1 MNLLE
6 KLNQPAP
13 IMFNRIKLGFAIIV
27 GLFIAFFLLIFQPFN
42 FNNVDNKY
50 LHSFGFGLISFTT
63 YFLYQVILY
72 FLYKKKVL
80 TENHITLLL
89 NIVFMIFL
97 VLLISCANFI
107 YSALFLEL
115 FSFNLES
122 FLKFLI
128 YTFAIGIFPSIFFSY
143 LAYSRE
149 LKKNTTALSEISY
162 SNKTIDKL
170 ELITFKSN
178 IGNDEINIDSEN
190 IISAKSQGNYVEL
203 SYFDNTKT
211 SKKLIRSTLKEIEKL
226 LSKHKNFIKVHRSYI
241 VNTELIEKST
251 GNSQGINLYIKNSD
265 IVVPVSRNYV
275 SNFK

>member
-13 IMFNRIKLGFAIIV
+13 IMFNRIKLGSAIIV

-107 YSALFLEL
+107 YSALFLER

-122 FLKFLI
+122 FLNFII
-128 YTFAIGIFPSIFFSY
+128 YTFAIGIFPSILFSY

-178 IGNDEINIDSEN
+178 IGNDNISLSSEK
-190 IISAKSQGNYVEL
+190 IISANSQGNYVEI
-203 SYFDNTKT
+203 SFFDDENTA
-211 SKKLIRSTLKEIEKL
+211 KKLIRTTLKEIEKN
-226 LSKHKNFIKVHRSYI
+226 LSEHKNFIKVHRSYI